1 VSASPRFIGKPNSW
15 IAQVSVANP
24 NRDGVTGTYVT
35 LMSGNASA
43 VPPLEGIGSRIDLI
57 RIMGVGTVTA
67 GMLRFFLSNG
77 VNVRLIREE
86 PVSAVTPSGTVP
98 GFQTEIN
105 FPDGL
110 IVPNGWSLLVSTHN
124 AEVFNLHAQGGDF

>member
-1 VSASPRFIGKPNSW
+1 MSASPRFIGRPNSW
-15 IAQVSVANP
+15 IGQVSVANV

-43 VPPLEGIGSRIDLI
+43 VAPLEGIGSRVDLI
-57 RIMGVGTVTA
+57 RIMGVGTITA
-67 GMLRFFLSNG
+67 GMIRFFLSNG

-86 PVSAVTPSGTVP
+86 PVTTTTPSGTVA
-98 GFQTEIN
+98 GFQQEIN

>member
-1 VSASPRFIGKPNSW
+1 MSAAPRFIGRPNSW
-15 IAQVSVANP
+15 TGQVSVANV
-24 NRDGVTGTYVT
+24 NRDGVTGAYVT

-43 VPPLEGIGSRIDLI
+43 VAPLEGIGSRIDLI
-57 RIMGVGTVTA
+57 RIMGVGTVTT

-86 PVSAVTPSGTVP
+86 PVTAVTPSGTVA
-98 GFQTEIN
+98 GFQQEIN
-105 FPDGL
+105 FPDGV